1 MTLTSQETYPKR
13 SGLDSAWIRRVPS
26 RHDWRRITLCLAR
39 TRGFFMRAPDSPAV
53 TIQARPSRRGGGVDE
68 RDAMVRLT
76 RYLERLAADGFFG
89 KVTVSFQN
97 GRACDVKIEQTHKLD
112 EL

>member
-1 MTLTSQETYPKR
+1 MP
-13 SGLDSAWIRRVPS
+13 PS
-26 RHDWRRITLCLAR
+26 
-39 TRGFFMRAPDSPAV
+39 SPPPPV
-53 TIQARPSRRGGGVDE
+53 THARPRRAEPDE
-68 RDAMVRLT
+68 RDAMTRLT

-97 GRACDVKIEQTHKLD
+97 GRACDVKIEQTHKLTELD

>member
-1 MTLTSQETYPKR
+1 MPPLRQPADAR
-13 SGLDSAWIRRVPS
+13 D
-26 RHDWRRITLCLAR
+26 DLA
-39 TRGFFMRAPDSPAV
+39 
-53 TIQARPSRRGGGVDE
+53 
-68 RDAMVRLT
+68 RLT
-76 RYLERLAADGFFG
+76 RYLERLAASGFFG

>member
-1 MTLTSQETYPKR
+1 M
-13 SGLDSAWIRRVPS
+13 PS
-26 RHDWRRITLCLAR
+26 
-39 TRGFFMRAPDSPAV
+39 PPPSSPPV
-53 TIQARPSRRGGGVDE
+53 VHARPRRSAGPDE
-68 RDAMVRLT
+68 HEAMARLT

>member
-1 MTLTSQETYPKR
+1 MAAPPPISR
-13 SGLDSAWIRRVPS
+13 GLPARRAASA
-26 RHDWRRITLCLAR
+26 DD
-39 TRGFFMRAPDSPAV
+39 RGAL
-53 TIQARPSRRGGGVDE
+53 E
-68 RDAMVRLT
+68 RLT
-76 RYLERLAADGFFG
+76 RYLERLAAEGFFG

>member
-1 MTLTSQETYPKR
+1 M
-13 SGLDSAWIRRVPS
+13 SGSF
-26 RHDWRRITLCLAR
+26 T
-39 TRGFFMRAPDSPAV
+39 
-53 TIQARPSRRGGGVDE
+53 ARPPRSVVRRGPDASLRGSGRGSGSDGVDGAGTL
-68 RDAMVRLT
+68 DRLT
-76 RYLERLAADGFFG
+76 RYLEQLAADGFFG